1 MHKDIQNHIT
11 PASFSCS
18 RRAMRTALTDTANCA
33 RIRVTTPRSTPG
45 QNPCNHLATS
55 PDRRVD
61 CGGHTDTTHTATS
74 PFTFTYMFTFI
85 CPLGLRGLRDP
96 GGGTKAGDARG
107 TADERAAIMFH
118 RPGGAQL
125 KSLRTDHSSHVRLTS
140 RARARS
146 LDEVA
151 SVDEHFDWSGV
162 CALLRP
168 YTVP

>member
-1 MHKDIQNHIT
+1 MMGSDVRHGRSRRGEASITAEAFIHKTHHGHFLHKDIQNHIT

-85 CPLGLRGLRDP
+85 CPLGLRGLRC
-96 GGGTKAGDARG
+96 
-107 TADERAAIMFH
+107 
-118 RPGGAQL
+118 
-125 KSLRTDHSSHVRLTS
+125 TS
-140 RARARS
+140 GRHAK
-146 LDEVA
+146 
-151 SVDEHFDWSGV
+151 G
-162 CALLRP
+162 
-168 YTVP
+168 